1 MAMKLLILGGGK
13 TGSLVAEVARARRH
27 SVEVL
32 RAADNPGARAL
43 THDKL
48 GDFDQVI
55 DFTTPQAALENIEAC
70 LAAGKSMVVGTTGW
84 YDHLPRIRE
93 RVEHTAAG
101 FLYGANFSVGV
112 NVFYDV
118 VEAASE
124 AIARGYSGQILE
136 RHHAHKKDAPSGTA
150 AVLQD
155 IIRRRSGA
163 NLAISSLRQGELVG
177 THEVVLESLHDAI
190 RLCHE
195 AKSRRGFADG
205 AVRAAEW
212 LGRRPGF
219 FNFQDIWR
227 ELVFG
232 PEKIDV

>member
-1 MAMKLLILGGGK
+1 MRLLVLGGGK
-13 TGSLVAEVARARRH
+13 TGSLVAEVAQARRH

-32 RAADNPGARAL
+32 RAAENPGARAL
-43 THDKL
+43 TGHKL
-48 GDFDQVI
+48 EDFDLVI
-55 DFTTPQAALENIEAC
+55 DFTTPAAAIENIEAC
-70 LAAGKSMVVGTTGW
+70 LEAGQSMVVGTTGW
-84 YDHLPRIRE
+84 YDQLPRIRE
-93 RVEHTAAG
+93 RVERSRIG

-118 VEAASE
+118 VEEAAE

-136 RHHAHKKDAPSGTA
+136 RHHAQKKDAPSGTA
-150 AVLQD
+150 VVLQN

-163 NLAISSLRQGELVG
+163 ELAISSLRQGELIG
-177 THEVVLESLHDAI
+177 THEVVLESLHDTI

-195 AKSRRGFADG
+195 SKSRRGFADG

-212 LGRRPGF
+212 LDRRQGF

-227 ELVFG
+227 ELVFVPDNIG
-232 PEKIDV
+232 V